1 MPRSILP
8 PLFCFV
14 AIAPVGAGRLDL
26 APFARPCC
34 SQDDYRLQTTF
45 DYHHRRGLVE
55 APDGR
60 YIYGLQWAEE
70 RDLSEIVAEF
80 RSPYD
85 ARNATVQYW
94 FLNWPHSPPRM
105 PTIEDP
111 VDDPWQGRWLT
122 AKTEVSCQKR
132 RCQFTFLPLDPAEN
146 ERAPNLPGV
155 RYRRT
160 VKFRLV
166 FPPGPRPDVES
177 VQVFSETTLRPATL
191 LVEAPG
197 KPAFAAYNGAIRQVK
212 PMAEGTLITVDVAE
226 PKPPGSL
233 DITVIEVH
241 NGDKSFAFAPADVTP
256 GGMYIP
262 DCEAFIR
269 LEGDRSARAA
279 AVKKGARIRERLA
292 LEPEQTYERASREI
306 PPLDPVERQG
316 GRLYVPLAADS
327 SWQKFAFEWGG
338 NIAISKR
345 GTKAYGR
352 ELERLTWPG
361 DRISWRIGTGATPNF
376 RPRAEDS
383 TLAMLEDHLP
393 VAIARWSAGNIDYEE
408 EGFATLLSGPLDPD
422 DPARSEQT
430 PAALMVKIV
439 ARNRSATPEEAHLW
453 LGMDPEEG
461 LAYDGTLLTAG
472 EGRWVRAAVH
482 APPLARAR
490 IEGAMLHLAQRLNS
504 REESVAYLALPFI
517 PGLTADERLR
527 LAGLDYAA
535 ERGRVI
541 DYWRKV
547 AGDGMPFRVPEARF
561 NSFAKGLPARIRI
574 SVTKD
579 PKSGIF
585 IVPAASYNYRMYAN
599 EASFQAQLLDLA
611 GRHDTARKYLDG
623 LVALQGSKPFAGTYT
638 GDQKAVY
645 HGARIDDEYDYT
657 ASQYNLDHGTVL
669 WTLAEHYFLT
679 RDRDWLRR
687 VAPSMKRAADWI
699 IEQRKLTEVTADGER
714 CPEYGLLPAGHL
726 EDNRDWGH
734 WFSVNAYASLGM
746 TALAQVLAEL
756 GDPEAARYKKESE
769 LYRADLRR
777 AVLRATAAAP
787 VVRLRDNTWAP
798 YVPTRVHQRIR
809 LFGPARVAFYS
820 RYPEKVLPTYRL
832 SATRE
837 LLYGP
842 LILVDTGIFD
852 ASEPLAQWIIDDW
865 EDNATMS
872 EPLGLHVHGWVD
884 EEYWFSRGG
893 MVFQANLQNPIRAY
907 LRRGEARAAIRGLYN
922 NFVACY
928 YPAVNIFTEEYRQ
941 WRSPSGPFYKTPDEA
956 KFVHRLRDMLVTE
969 YDNDLLLAVAT
980 PERWLAPGQQIRVT
994 SAPTHFG
1001 PVSYTLGGGEG
1012 EVRGTVELPQR
1023 TPYRDAWLT
1032 IRTPG
1037 SRKISSVTINGRPWS
1052 EFDSARSRI
1061 RLPKLDRLDIV
1072 VTMQ

>member
-1 MPRSILP
+1 MPSLIL
-8 PLFCFV
+8 LAILCF
-14 AIAPVGAGRLDL
+14 AATAPARAERLDL

-34 SQDDYRLQTTF
+34 SQDDYRLQTAF
-45 DYHHRRGLVE
+45 DYRHPRGVVQ

-70 RDLSEIVAEF
+70 RDLFEIAVEF
-80 RSPYD
+80 RSPYE
-85 ARNATVQYW
+85 ARNAGVQYW
-94 FLNWPHSPPRM
+94 FSNWPHSPPRM

-122 AKTEVSCQKR
+122 AKTEVLCRER
-132 RCQFTFLPLDPAEN
+132 RCRFTFLPLEPAEN

-166 FPPGPRPDVES
+166 FPPGARPDVES
-177 VQVFSETTLRPATL
+177 VQVFSETTLRPVTL

-197 KPAFAAYNGAIRQVK
+197 KPGFTAYNGAIRQVT
-212 PMAEGTLITVDVAE
+212 PAAQGTRIAVDVAE

-241 NGDKSFAFAPADVTP
+241 NGDKSFAFAPADVAR
-256 GGMYIP
+256 GGMYVP

-269 LEGDRSARAA
+269 LEGDRASRESA
-279 AVKKGARIRERLA
+279 VNKGARIRERLA
-292 LEPEQTYERASREI
+292 LKAEQTYERASREI

-316 GRLYVPLAADS
+316 GRLYLPLAADS

-361 DRISWRIGTGATPNF
+361 DRISWRIGTGKSPGF

-393 VAIARWSAGNIDYEE
+393 VAIARWSAGTVDYEE
-408 EGFATLLSGPLDPD
+408 EAFAALLDGPLDPE

-430 PAALMVKIV
+430 PAVLMVRIV
-439 ARNRSATPEEAHLW
+439 ARNRSAAAEEAHLW
-453 LGMDPEEG
+453 LGMDPEEP
-461 LAYDGTLLTAG
+461 LAFDGTLLTAG

-482 APPLARAR
+482 APPGARPQV
-490 IEGAMLHLAQRLNS
+490 EGAQLHLVERLPS
-504 REESVAYLALPFI
+504 RQESITYLALPFI
-517 PGLTADERLR
+517 PGLTAAERRR
-527 LAGLDYAA
+527 LAALDYAA
-535 ERGRVI
+535 ERSRVT
-541 DYWRKV
+541 DYWRRIV
-547 AGDGMPFRVPEARF
+547 ASGMPFEVPEPRF

-579 PKSGIF
+579 PKSGIY
-585 IVPAASYNYRMYAN
+585 IVPAASYNYRMFAN

-611 GRHDTARKYLDG
+611 GRHDVARKYLDG

-657 ASQYNLDHGTVL
+657 ASEYNLDHGTVL
-669 WTLAEHYFLT
+669 WTLAEHYFIT

-699 IEQRKLTEVTADGER
+699 ADQRRLTQVPVEGEP

-734 WFSVNAYASLGM
+734 WFSVNAYASLGL
-746 TALAQVLAEL
+746 TALAQALADA
-756 GDPEAARYKKESE
+756 GDPDAARYRKEAE

-777 AVLRATAAAP
+777 AVQRAYGSGDPAARQHLGA
-787 VVRLRDNTWAP
+787 VRTDAGPPAHPAVRAGPRRFLFEIPWE
-798 YVPTRVHQRIR
+798 R
-809 LFGPARVAFYS
+809 LADLQTVGDARVTLRPAD
-820 RYPEKVLPTYRL
+820 PGGYRHL
-832 SATRE
+832 
-837 LLYGP
+837 
-842 LILVDTGIFD
+842 
-852 ASEPLAQWIIDDW
+852 
-865 EDNATMS
+865 
-872 EPLGLHVHGWVD
+872 
-884 EEYWFSRGG
+884 
-893 MVFQANLQNPIRAY
+893 
-907 LRRGEARAAIRGLYN
+907 
-922 NFVACY
+922 
-928 YPAVNIFTEEYRQ
+928 
-941 WRSPSGPFYKTPDEA
+941 
-956 KFVHRLRDMLVTE
+956 
-969 YDNDLLLAVAT
+969 
-980 PERWLAPGQQIRVT
+980 
-994 SAPTHFG
+994 
-1001 PVSYTLGGGEG
+1001 
-1012 EVRGTVELPQR
+1012 
-1023 TPYRDAWLT
+1023 
-1032 IRTPG
+1032 
-1037 SRKISSVTINGRPWS
+1037 
-1052 EFDSARSRI
+1052 
-1061 RLPKLDRLDIV
+1061 
-1072 VTMQ
+1072 